1 MEQDNFEFVLDANS
15 CEDDHTE
22 SSTANVEQTQ
32 ASYTPTQPT
41 QKDKQVQV
49 EPCPEN
55 VRSFR
60 SIGTQTGDVVNDT
73 VTKLDPDDITKLCH
87 LEDHTYSLGPNNC
100 PSTDEFVVEPCLTA
114 CTPWSEDQPV
124 SAESDV
130 VQNEMII
137 DAANPASSDQADDA
151 LSDSGS
157 LYCPSSVSDDES
169 AADDEFSSCTA
180 PSVEKNTL
188 SLKVSFTNYSKIVSI
203 ADYDIQ

>member
-1 MEQDNFEFVLDANS
+1 MMKQDNFEFVLDANS
-15 CEDDHTE
+15 CKDDHIE
-22 SSTANVEQTQ
+22 SSTAIVEQTQ
-32 ASYTPTQPT
+32 TSYTPTQPT

-49 EPCPEN
+49 EPCPED

-60 SIGTQTGDVVNDT
+60 TQTGDVVNHT
-73 VTKLDPDDITKLCH
+73 VTKLNPDDITKLCH

-100 PSTDEFVVEPCLTA
+100 PLTDEFVVEPCLTA

-124 SAESDV
+124 LAERDV

-157 LYCPSSVSDDES
+157 LYCPSSFSGDES
-169 AADDEFSSCTA
+169 ATDDEFSNCTS
-180 PSVEKNTL
+180 PWT
-188 SLKVSFTNYSKIVSI
+188 YHKI
-203 ADYDIQ
+203 